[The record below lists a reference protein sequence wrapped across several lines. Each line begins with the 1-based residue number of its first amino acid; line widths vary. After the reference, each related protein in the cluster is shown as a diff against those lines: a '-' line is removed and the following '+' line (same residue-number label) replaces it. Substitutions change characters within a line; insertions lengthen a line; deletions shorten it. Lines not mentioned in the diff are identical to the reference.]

1 MKQSSYIQVGDKKV
15 AIVRNP
21 YERII
26 TLYRE
31 SWNWVGLEIWLE
43 KERIESQTE
52 LYNDELSIT
61 LEHWES
67 DCKDL
72 DISPDKKRMELLTKK
87 YSTDYKRWYGRRLM
101 KIVTPIVEQD
111 LMTFGY
117 RF

>member
-26 TLYRE
+26 ALYRE
-31 SWNWVGLEIWLE
+31 SW
-43 KERIESQTE
+43 IESQTE

-101 KIVTPIVEQD
+101 KIVTPFSRARLSD
-111 LMTFGY
+111 L
-117 RF
+117 RI